1 MHGWVAGV
9 RTPVRRQGAE
19 GSLLLMLL
27 SFAVSV
33 TLTRLFLE
41 LTGYPQLGTRVIHL
55 AHLLWGGLLL
65 FAAALLPLI
74 YANRS
79 VYGLAALLAGA
90 GIGLFIDEV
99 GKFITRANDYF
110 YPPAAPIIYAFFL
123 LTVLLYLQVR
133 RRSPED
139 PRSAMYHALEALEE
153 VLDHDLAPGE
163 RAALEARLRAV
174 AAQDEQPQLAQLAQS
189 LLGFVTSSALHLAP
203 ELPGAL
209 QRFLSRLEGLERR
222 WLSRGRLRA
231 VLAAGLAA
239 LGLWASLNLA
249 RLLAAAAT
257 PGGLEPLLARWLAGG
272 TVASARGLNW
282 FAARVALEGCVG
294 LLLLGAAL
302 LFVLGRDRRAAGLGA
317 LALLLSLST
326 VNLLVFYFDQFS
338 AIALVFAQGAGLL
351 ALLHYQR
358 RHLAGEL
365 PDGAAAGGR

>member
-1 MHGWVAGV
+1 MDGWTPGV

-27 SFAVSV
+27 SFAASV

-99 GKFITRANDYF
+99 GKFITRTNDYF

-123 LTVLLYLQVR
+123 LTVLLYLQLR
-133 RRSPED
+133 RQTPED

-153 VLDHDLAPGE
+153 VLDHDLAPSE

-174 AAQDEQPQLAQLAQS
+174 AAQAEQPQLARLAEA
-189 LLGFVTSSALHLAP
+189 LLGFINSSGLHLTP
-203 ELPGAL
+203 DLPGPLLRAL
-209 QRFLSRLEGLERR
+209 ARLERFERR
-222 WLSRGRLRA
+222 WLTRGRLRA
-231 VLAAGLAA
+231 ALTIGLAG
-239 LGLWASLNLA
+239 LGLWASLNLG
-249 RLLAAAAT
+249 RLLAAFAT
-257 PGGLEPLLARWLAGG
+257 PGALEPLLVRWLAGG
-272 TVASARGLNW
+272 AVASAGGLNW

-294 LLLLGAAL
+294 LLLLAAAL
-302 LFVLGRDRRAAGLGA
+302 LFVLGREQRATGLGT
-317 LALLLSLST
+317 LALLLSLSA

-338 AIALVFAQGAGLL
+338 AVALALAQFTALL
-351 ALLHYQR
+351 ALLRYQQ
-358 RHLAGEL
+358 RHLAAGL
-365 PDGAAAGGR
+365 PGGAAAGGR